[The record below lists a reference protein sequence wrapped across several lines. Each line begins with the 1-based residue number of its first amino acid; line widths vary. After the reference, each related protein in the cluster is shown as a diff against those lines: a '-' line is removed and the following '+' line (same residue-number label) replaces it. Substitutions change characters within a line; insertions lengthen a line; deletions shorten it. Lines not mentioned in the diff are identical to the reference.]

1 MRRVEILANI
11 IDDFEDLL
19 LNLILKINQF
29 SNYLT
34 YFLWKIIMT
43 FFVKGLKPWL

>member
-19 LNLILKINQF
+19 LNLILTKSTNFQI
-29 SNYLT
+29 T
-34 YFLWKIIMT
+34 
-43 FFVKGLKPWL
+43 